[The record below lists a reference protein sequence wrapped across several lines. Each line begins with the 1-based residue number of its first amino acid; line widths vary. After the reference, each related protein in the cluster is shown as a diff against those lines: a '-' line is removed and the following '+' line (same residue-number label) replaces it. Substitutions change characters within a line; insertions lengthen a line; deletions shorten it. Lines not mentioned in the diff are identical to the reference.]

1 MDTHVEV
8 QHGSGTFARA
18 IARWRRVAWVVIV
31 IADLGLLA
39 WCAMAALAPQ
49 RLQGP
54 ASIPILPA
62 GYEGFTGG
70 SWQQIAATSPKTADY
85 MTLLFRMF
93 GFYGAAFSLLA
104 IAIAANGFRRG
115 ERWAWWAL
123 LVGNTIGYGAPMVY
137 DQIVRAVGPFELSEY
152 LGLAVIYGSLA
163 ITAPFPGPRHARMDA
178 AGGCEKGFRGR
189 VCDRSTHEGSLERG
203 RRGIRFLGPPAL

>member
-1 MDTHVEV
+1 METRVEDR
-8 QHGSGTFARA
+8 HGSGTWAWA

-31 IADLGLLA
+31 IADVGLLA
-39 WCAMAALAPQ
+39 WCAMAALAPE
-49 RLQGP
+49 RLSGP
-54 ASIPILPA
+54 GSTPILTA

-93 GFYGAAFSLLA
+93 GIYGVAFSVLA

-163 ITAPFPGPRHARMDA
+163 ITAPFPGPRRERKDA
-178 AGGCEKGFRGR
+178 AGG
-189 VCDRSTHEGSLERG
+189 
-203 RRGIRFLGPPAL
+203 